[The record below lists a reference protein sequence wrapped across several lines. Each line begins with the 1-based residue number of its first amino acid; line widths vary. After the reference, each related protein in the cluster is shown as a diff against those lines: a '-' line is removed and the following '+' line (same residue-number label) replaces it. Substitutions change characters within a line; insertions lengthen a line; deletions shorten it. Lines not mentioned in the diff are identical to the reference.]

1 VQHAGGEKGFP
12 VKKVVV
18 VRSGD
23 TLSKI
28 LTQEYGEYTKAVV
41 DLVSEAN
48 PVLRNIHFLEIGQR
62 LILPER
68 PE

>member
-1 VQHAGGEKGFP
+1 MPLSREKGLI
-12 VKKVVV
+12 VRKVVV

-41 DLVSEAN
+41 DLVSEVN
-48 PVLRNIHFLEIGQR
+48 PGLRNIHFLEIGQR
-62 LILPER
+62 LMLPDR